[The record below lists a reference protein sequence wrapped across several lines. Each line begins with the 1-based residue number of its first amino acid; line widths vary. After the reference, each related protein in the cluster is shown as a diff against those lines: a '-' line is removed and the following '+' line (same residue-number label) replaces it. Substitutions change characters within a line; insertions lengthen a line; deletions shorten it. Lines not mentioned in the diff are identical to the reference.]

1 MNALEGQ
8 TLSKLYNTMQSIEVR
23 LQIAIHSSPS
33 KELNIQFP
41 NPLQNKLGGG
51 EGIKGLYGSIN
62 QSGMKKVVNC
72 LQHFCNLNSSSQLVD
87 IGAGLGRPLL
97 HALVSPGIASAHG
110 IEIDRIK
117 CDKAE
122 AFLKQTLLVLGRR
135 VELKLDLPIPTMTCA
150 PIEDISTLEPFSH
163 AYSFWEGVP
172 ADARA
177 AFGKL
182 FAESSTLHSVAVVQR
197 AIRGINPEIV
207 MEEDYCFGRVALMG
221 SFAVSM
227 SGSGQTFT
235 CYVFR
240 KKIDGT
246 DYSSIGG
253 TYSESLLPTLAV
265 DTPPPSIERTVRTV
279 SRININNN
287 KHEVTTGIVGKKA
300 AAATN
305 RQQHSMTRV
314 GVRIRKPTYK
324 MLTMNA
330 NMKKKVVV
338 DINKDSR
345 STRRGLLTK

>member
-1 MNALEGQ
+1 
-8 TLSKLYNTMQSIEVR
+8 
-23 LQIAIHSSPS
+23 
-33 KELNIQFP
+33 
-41 NPLQNKLGGG
+41 LQNKLGGG
-51 EGIKGLYGSIN
+51 EGIEGLYGSIN
-62 QSGMKKVVNC
+62 QSGMKKVINC
-72 LQHFCNLNSSSQLVD
+72 LQQFCNLNSSSHLVD

-97 HALVSPGIASAHG
+97 HALVSPGVASAHG

-117 CDKAE
+117 CNKAE
-122 AFLKQTLLVLGRR
+122 AFLKQTALVLGRR
-135 VELKLDLPIPTMTCA
+135 VDLKQDLPVPTLTCA

-207 MEEDYCFGRVALMG
+207 MEEDYCFGQVVLMG

-240 KKIDGT
+240 KKTDG
-246 DYSSIGG
+246 DEISASGG
-253 TYSESLLPTLAV
+253 GGSDLLLHTLSV
-265 DTPPPSIERTVRTV
+265 DTPPPSIERTVRMV
-279 SRININNN
+279 SRTNINSIKKKNRIKNGKRFIVTNEVAGNN
-287 KHEVTTGIVGKKA
+287 TAVVAGVKVKA
-300 AAATN
+300 ANT
-305 RQQHSMTRV
+305 QQFSTIRA
-314 GVRIRKPTYK
+314 GGRIRKPTYK
-324 MLTMNA
+324 MLTMNTD
-330 NMKKKVVV
+330 MKKKVI
-338 DINKDSR
+338 DLNKDSR